1 MKKMVQQ
8 MMIYLHLTMHP
19 QKTTPMQRWKKSTES
34 HLIEKGTNRFQ
45 SDNFDLSVCVFIV
58 QIVHSKLNFNL

>member
-34 HLIEKGTNRFQ
+34 RLIEKETNRFQ
-45 SDNFDLSVCVFIV
+45 SDTFDLLRLLLCHLQSYRLF
-58 QIVHSKLNFNL
+58 